1 MKCINFTLK
10 VGVSYGRKMMAGYLS
25 SRGHRLSR
33 RQVRESLKRVNPVD
47 HNRRREDIVRRQNPV
62 PYNAPYY
69 GNKLHCDQNEKLCMY
84 GCKIVQWFK
93 NSKNVL
99 YAEEKCNNC
108 VFVLQVCRPFIVLYL
123 NGHMQCANN
132 WMPYILQGYFG

>member
-1 MKCINFTLK
+1 
-10 VGVSYGRKMMAGYLS
+10 MMAGYLS

-84 GCKIVQWFK
+84 GCTLYAFSDGCSSKIVRMCCMPRK
-93 NSKNVL
+93 NATIVYS
-99 YAEEKCNNC
+99 YFR
-108 VFVLQVCRPFIVLYL
+108 FVDHTLF
-123 NGHMQCANN
+123 
-132 WMPYILQGYFG
+132 YI